1 MQKIDKMNHK
11 GKTDFNQKQIKQIA
25 QYRIKKKMNIHNI
38 LKI

>member
-1 MQKIDKMNHK
+1 MQKLDKMNHK

-38 LKI
+38 QKI